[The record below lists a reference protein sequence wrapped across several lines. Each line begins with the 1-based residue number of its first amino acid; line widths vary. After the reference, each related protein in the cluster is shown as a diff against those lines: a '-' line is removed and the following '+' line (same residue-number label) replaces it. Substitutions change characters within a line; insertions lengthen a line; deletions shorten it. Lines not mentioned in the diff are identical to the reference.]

1 MIPTCSAMIERH
13 TGNSTSSDRMSM
25 EEAGLMTSYEGGAD
39 EIPRMSG
46 TPSAVLAT
54 MASMKV

>member
-1 MIPTCSAMIERH
+1 
-13 TGNSTSSDRMSM
+13 M
-25 EEAGLMTSYEGGAD
+25 EEAGLMTSYEGWAD

-46 TPSAVLAT
+46 TPSAVLAM